1 MDQEVSLKLSSGQ
14 VFSVV
19 EEAAAAALAAVV
31 VAARVDSVV
40 LAAEVLAAGEVV
52 VAGKFSNSINIY
64 NKKSRPFKVGI
75 FYSILKNLI

>member
-1 MDQEVSLKLSSGQ
+1 MDQEALLKPSSGQ
-14 VFSVV
+14 VSLAV
-19 EEAAAAALAAVV
+19 EGAVEAALVAVAEVVRVASAALEE
-31 VAARVDSVV
+31 
-40 LAAEVLAAGEVV
+40 EVLAAGEVV